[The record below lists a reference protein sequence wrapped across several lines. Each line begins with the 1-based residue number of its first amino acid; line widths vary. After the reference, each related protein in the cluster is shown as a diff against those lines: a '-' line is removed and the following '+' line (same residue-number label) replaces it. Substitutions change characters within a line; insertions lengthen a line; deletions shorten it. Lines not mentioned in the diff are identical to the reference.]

1 MRIIHWTG
9 IGLLAMVFGFS
20 PVGANADDGAPDA
33 WITLKTKV
41 AVLNSVGIPGTDINV
56 DTVHG
61 QVTLHGTVVSQED
74 KERADKAAR
83 GIEGVRDV
91 RNLLQIVPPKQED
104 RIEAS
109 DAQIESRVSAALKN
123 ADTLKGS
130 SITVQSVNKGTV
142 LLAGKAESLSDHVQ
156 ALEIARHVRGVRS
169 IHSEITSDDAR
180 SDKEVWREYEKLGAK
195 TGPSMSGTTSTNASR
210 SPFAQDSRT
219 SAFAFVCTSNR
230 FQRAMLGFTA
240 TKSTRQVGLS
250 FRTASTN
257 ARKSSRNC
265 SGLRFCAMSL
275 SPA

>member
-1 MRIIHWTG
+1 MRTIHWTG
-9 IGLLAMVFGFS
+9 IGLLAMVLGFA
-20 PVGANADDGAPDA
+20 PVSAYADDGAPDA

-109 DAQIESRVSAALKN
+109 DAQIESRISAALKN
-123 ADTLKGS
+123 DDTLKGS

-142 LLAGKAESLSDHVQ
+142 LLAGKAKSLSDHVH
-156 ALEIARHVRGVRS
+156 AIEIARHFQGVRS
-169 IHSEITSDDAR
+169 IHSEVTSDDAR
-180 SDKEVWREYEKLGAK
+180 ADKEVWREYEKLGANA
-195 TGPSMSGTTSTNASR
+195 GRGASNVSPAGDMYITSVTKAR
-210 SPFAQDSRT
+210 LLADRRT
-219 SAFAFVCTSNR
+219 P
-230 FQRAMLGFTA
+230 
-240 TKSTRQVGLS
+240 GLS
-250 FRTASTN
+250 INVDTN
-257 ARKSSRNC
+257 EGVVTLFGTVESEESKRVAEATARKVNGVKQVVNRIEVKP
-265 SGLRFCAMSL
+265 GR
-275 SPA
+275 